1 MSKEVCA
8 KCLDR
13 LPRDGDYINCRAGC
27 KKNYHIQCSTL
38 SEQTFRRMSEPKRDA
53 WMCLVCRE
61 EKKKDKQ
68 VSVSRKDTGKTG
80 EDKRKTNI
88 TAAGNGD
95 EEDEEE
101 EEVQVQNKLDSEEK
115 HCEDKNV
122 NVSNQLLNDMNNK
135 LAQALKD
142 IAELTKSVNF
152 MNAKYD
158 DLLVEVKELRVVKSK
173 FEGVVSK
180 VAELQDRVNEIEQYS
195 RNRNIEI
202 KGIEE
207 RPNENL
213 KNVICKVANKMGV
226 ETITENDIDIV
237 HRVSNRNN
245 REPRDIVVQFKD
257 TDRKETL
264 MSQRKERVKSNE
276 VTNGRLD
283 NVIYI
288 NEHLTPYNKMILW
301 ETKKRCRE
309 VKYKYV
315 WPKNGKI
322 YVRKDDKDRAY
333 RIRNEE
339 DIKKI
344 V

>member
-1 MSKEVCA
+1 
-8 KCLDR
+8 
-13 LPRDGDYINCRAGC
+13 
-27 KKNYHIQCSTL
+27 
-38 SEQTFRRMSEPKRDA
+38 
-53 WMCLVCRE
+53 
-61 EKKKDKQ
+61 
-68 VSVSRKDTGKTG
+68 
-80 EDKRKTNI
+80 
-88 TAAGNGD
+88 
-95 EEDEEE
+95 
-101 EEVQVQNKLDSEEK
+101 
-115 HCEDKNV
+115 
-122 NVSNQLLNDMNNK
+122 MNNK

-245 REPRDIVVQFKD
+245 REPKDIVVQFKD
-257 TDRKETL
+257 RDRKETL

-322 YVRKDDKDRAY
+322 YVRKDDKDRVY